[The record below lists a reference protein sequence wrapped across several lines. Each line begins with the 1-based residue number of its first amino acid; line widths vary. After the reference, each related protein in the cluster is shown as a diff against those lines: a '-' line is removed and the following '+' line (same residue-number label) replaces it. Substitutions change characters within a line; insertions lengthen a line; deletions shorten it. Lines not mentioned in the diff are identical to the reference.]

1 MYWNPA
7 ESEKKVD
14 PPSLVYIIHLHIP
27 ILFIVIMFGET
38 AIKLIMKMICSP
50 YRAHTGPLFFANR
63 ILSVTQINTYMVGTY
78 MYKCLNESFPQFLSN
93 YFTRN
98 NSIHEYSTRGTNEI
112 HVPFG
117 RLHIRKFSIRI
128 NGAKVWNSLPS
139 FVKQSRSLELFK
151 NTLRNYLFSSESV
164 VIVTQFWWFYNPICF
179 VLKVL

>member
-1 MYWNPA
+1 MQ
-7 ESEKKVD
+7 K
-14 PPSLVYIIHLHIP
+14 
-27 ILFIVIMFGET
+27 
-38 AIKLIMKMICSP
+38 KLIRIITRSP
-50 YRAHTGPLFFANR
+50 YRAHTGPLFFANK

-78 MYKCLNESFPQFLSN
+78 MYKCQNESVPQFLSN

-98 NSIHEYSTRGTNEI
+98 NSIHEYNTRGANEI

-117 RLHIRKFSIRI
+117 RLDIRNFSIRI
-128 NGAKVWNSLPS
+128 HGAKVWNSLPS